1 MKKFRLAA
9 IILCIIIP
17 LSVLSGCKKVFETA
31 ADVPL
36 FPVLINGIVIDKR
49 PARVACLSASVYE
62 IAADFGYESQI
73 AFLAEDIKR
82 NPSETSAKT
91 EESETIKIGTAAAP
105 NIDGLIAAAPD
116 LIITTERLNKRDL
129 DRLSAAERKVIIL
142 SPAKNLAEL
151 DEYYKNIGTAFGGTL
166 SPVYSDIVIK
176 DGTVVNDGSSVAEG
190 FYKNIATLIESHS
203 AERKTSFVYVLSVSP
218 PIAATNDTFAGNI
231 ISYFGENLGEGST
244 TGVETGFVGSLPSK
258 VFAALPLG
266 GANLAPLDLGVVPDD
281 VISLDNSAFMLQS
294 PSKLTDVINTII
306 ERMGE

>member
-9 IILCIIIP
+9 IILCVIIP
-17 LSVLSGCKKVFETA
+17 LSALSGCKKVFDTA

-49 PARVACLSASVYE
+49 PERVACLSASIYE
-62 IAADFGYESQI
+62 IATDFGYENQI
-73 AFLAEDIKR
+73 EFLAEDITGT
-82 NPSETSAKT
+82 PTKT
-91 EESETIKIGTAAAP
+91 KESEPIKIGTAAAP

-142 SPAKNLAEL
+142 PPAKTLAEL
-151 DEYYKNIGTAFGGTL
+151 EAYYKNIGTAFGGTL
-166 SPVYSDIVIK
+166 SPIYSDIVIK
-176 DGTVVNDGSSVAEG
+176 DGTEINDGSTVGTE
-190 FYKNIATLIESHS
+190 FYKDISTLIESHS
-203 AERKTSFVYVLSVSP
+203 SERKPSFVYVLSVSP
-218 PIAATNDTFAGNI
+218 AVAATSDTFAGNI
-231 ISYFGENLGEGST
+231 FSCFGENLGEGST
-244 TGVETGFVGSLPSK
+244 TGVATGFVGSLPSK

-266 GANLAPLDLGVVPDD
+266 GANLAPLDLGVAPDD